1 MENVLQIEIIY
12 QLDRRVK
19 LQDELVME
27 SSILQG
33 LYSTKPWYIPEI
45 WKGKSY
51 VLLPYIYAQKKTMW
65 GDEYVN

>member
-12 QLDRRVK
+12 QLDRKVK

-33 LYSTKPWYIPEI
+33 L
-45 WKGKSY
+45 
-51 VLLPYIYAQKKTMW
+51 
-65 GDEYVN
+65 